1 MISFYLSPS
10 VYEPMI
16 IHPCCGQ
23 YITAHLSDAVAH
35 HSYTQQPI
43 FTAHTTRMC
52 YCSNFFSF
60 ESSFRLCMP
69 PPPLL
74 YVSRE
79 KVASDLMGSL
89 GECIV
94 INGVRRSA
102 ITKIAWYP
110 GGLAHKLGFSRKDV
124 RKRLELVEFHKMLQN
139 YTDSGAITRQEE
151 VRE

>member
-1 MISFYLSPS
+1 MRWPTIAIHNNLYSLPTLPECAAAAISFHLNHRF
-10 VYEPMI
+10 VYV
-16 IHPCCGQ
+16 C
-23 YITAHLSDAVAH
+23 
-35 HSYTQQPI
+35 
-43 FTAHTTRMC
+43 
-52 YCSNFFSF
+52 
-60 ESSFRLCMP
+60 